1 MTINDLVPASGLP
14 RTELRDALENLK
26 QQKLIKKS
34 EDVGDTKMYMPT
46 LQMKVPSL
54 KDLRTK
60 LPAMTTVKPKL
71 DIEVM
76 RPQYTDTL
84 VRTIV
89 AGFFKD
95 VALIGAETFY
105 LPFYRVQVMH
115 RKKRTRRIMLVN
127 ARTGSVIT
135 LEEKASEPFL

>member
-1 MTINDLVPASGLP
+1 
-14 RTELRDALENLK
+14 
-26 QQKLIKKS
+26 
-34 EDVGDTKMYMPT
+34 MPT
-46 LQMKVPSL
+46 LQIKVPSI
-54 KDLRTK
+54 KELRTK
-60 LPAMTTVKPKL
+60 LPALATVRPKL

-84 VRTIV
+84 VRTLV

-127 ARTGSVIT
+127 ARTGTIIT
-135 LEEKASEPFL
+135 LEDQGAEPFL